1 VIVTMCNG
9 FSAIQVITPCPPTM
23 FNPFM
28 SHFPGDQKPKKL
40 SLFAVLCGNI
50 VTCVSCTSVLII
62 GP

>member
-1 VIVTMCNG
+1 MCNG
-9 FSAIQVITPCPPTM
+9 FYAIVVITPCPPAM

-28 SHFPGDQKPKKL
+28 SHFLGNEKPKKL
-40 SLFAVLCGNI
+40 SLFPVLCANI